1 MTTKFHG
8 IIGDINPI
16 EHNGGVVYDRG
27 HGVEVLY
34 FQGWTD
40 EGEERVTVF
49 RFMVEDDVVAD
60 LTWADWDS
68 VASCIGMDVDELKG
82 YGTSDNVLARAQV
95 YESVAA
101 HSGFREMD
109 SQPREMTLEAAEH
122 TDGTF
127 VDQCHAE
134 AN

>member
-16 EHNGGVVYDRG
+16 EHNGGVVYERE
-27 HGVEVLY
+27 HGVEMVY

-40 EGEERVTVF
+40 EEGPRVTVY
-49 RFMVEDDVVAD
+49 RFDVADDVVKE
-60 LTWADWDS
+60 LSWVDWDS
-68 VASCIGMDVDELKG
+68 VASCIGMDVDELKD
-82 YGTSDNVLARAQV
+82 YGTDENVLARAQV

-109 SQPREMTLEAAEH
+109 SEPRELTLEEAEAEYG
-122 TDGTF
+122 DF
-127 VDQCHAE
+127 VDECHA